1 MKKTITVIV
10 VVAVLLIILMMLGP
24 FYVLSE
30 GEQAIVT
37 RFGAIVSSQ
46 ENAGL
51 KFKMPVVDT
60 VIKYPKKILSWDGD
74 AQRVPTAENQFIWVD
89 TTARWKITDPVKFYE
104 SVTTIEQ
111 GLSRLDDIIDSSVRT
126 IIADNALYEAVRNS
140 NIINDEGQKNTAASP
155 ILEVETN
162 SDANDDQK
170 NQATQDAEGID
181 KLLQNTFTA
190 NSFEGVTKGREVLS
204 RAMLDTASQL
214 TPQFGIELIDIL
226 IRQIRYSDDLT
237 ESVYNRMIKE
247 RRQIAEFYRSYGEG
261 KKAEWMGKLDN
272 EKRSVLSG
280 AYEKSETIKGTADA
294 EATRI
299 YSEAY
304 GNNAEFFEFW
314 RSIESYKKVLP
325 QFRKTLTT
333 DMDYFKYLYDMNGKK

>member
-1 MKKTITVIV
+1 MKKTVTVIV
-10 VVAVLLIILMMLGP
+10 VVAVLLIVIMMLGP
-24 FYVLSE
+24 FYVLKE
-30 GEQAIVT
+30 GDQAIVT

-51 KFKMPVVDT
+51 KFKTPVIDT
-60 VIKYPKKILSWDGD
+60 VIKYPKRILSWDGD

-89 TTARWKITDPVKFYE
+89 TTARWKITDPAKFYE

-111 GLSRLDDIIDSSVRT
+111 ALSRLDDIIDSSVRT
-126 IIADNALYEAVRNS
+126 VIADNALYEAVRNS
-140 NIINDEGQKNTAASP
+140 NIINEEGQKNSAASP
-155 ILEVETN
+155 ILEV
-162 SDANDDQK
+162 SVSPDANPAQQSKADLE
-170 NQATQDAEGID
+170 AEGID

-190 NSFEGVTKGREVLS
+190 NSFEDVKKGREVLS
-204 RAMLDTASQL
+204 TAMLASASKLTA
-214 TPQFGIELIDIL
+214 QFGIELIDIL

-325 QFRKTLTT
+325 QFKKTLTT
-333 DMDYFKYLYDMNGKK
+333 DMDYFKYLYNMNGKQ